1 MAGEADRMPEF
12 PPDNELPASLELGP
26 LVWRSLNVGVTVAGF
41 QVYST
46 GVFFTLIA
54 RSKGPNLQKEDPLWG
69 QPNVLRAS
77 WDAEPPAG
85 SLRLGVRDT
94 RIFPRGHGRS
104 GHRLDLEAWTPF
116 PLDGD
121 VFFHLEWPAE
131 GIGSSEFR
139 VPRSAAAR
147 AVVLWPVLSRDV
159 VRSLA
164 D

>member
-1 MAGEADRMPEF
+1 MAGTADRIPEF

-26 LVWRSLNVGVTVAGF
+26 LVWRSPDVGVTVAGF

-46 GVFFTLIA
+46 GVCFTLIA

-69 QPNVLRAS
+69 QPNVLRGAS
-77 WDAEPPAG
+77 WDDAEPPAG

-94 RIFPRGHGRS
+94 RICPRGLSRS
-104 GHRLDLEAWTPF
+104 DHSLDLDAWTPF

-131 GIGSSEFR
+131 GIGSSEFG
-139 VPRSAAAR
+139 VPRSAAAGV
-147 AVVLWPVLSRDV
+147 VVLWRAVAGR
-159 VRSLA
+159 RSIPR
-164 D
+164 

>member
-1 MAGEADRMPEF
+1 MAGKADPIPEF
-12 PPDNELPASLELGP
+12 PPDDELPVSLELGP
-26 LVWRSLNVGVTVAGF
+26 LAWRSPAVGVTVAGF

-69 QPNVLRAS
+69 QPNVLQAS
-77 WDAEPPAG
+77 CDAEPPAG

-104 GHRLDLEAWTPF
+104 AHRLDLEAWTPC
-116 PLDGD
+116 PPDGD
-121 VFFHLEWPAE
+121 LVFHLERPAE
-131 GIGSSEFR
+131 GIGSSEFS

-147 AVVLWPVLSRDV
+147 AVVLWPVLSPDV
-159 VRSLA
+159 
-164 D
+164 